1 MADQPGKSP
10 RQASQGNVNDHAD
23 VWSDADRLCMLPSR
37 DERRLYFG
45 SLVLFMFDHNI
56 HDGFTAAGGL
66 PIGLIVGVV
75 VFRSSEAAVQSG
87 AIAASR

>member
-1 MADQPGKSP
+1 
-10 RQASQGNVNDHAD
+10 
-23 VWSDADRLCMLPSR
+23 
-37 DERRLYFG
+37 
-45 SLVLFMFDHNI
+45 MFDHNI

>member
-1 MADQPGKSP
+1 MPI
-10 RQASQGNVNDHAD
+10 ASVCSLLAMSAGF
-23 VWSDADRLCMLPSR
+23 
-37 DERRLYFG
+37 YFG